1 MESDM
6 LIRPNDRARDLL
18 AQSFPIMK
26 RNQDALAD
34 GVAAYLRTADRRTSA
49 DDSVAIATM
58 LVALILDEAGR
69 LVGSGAVRQPRDVLR
84 EHDAMGVQGRHYSC
98 FGDALVPVIRDVLG
112 RGTPREVTSAWVD
125 AFWATIRA
133 IRSSPAQ
140 AAA

>member
-1 MESDM
+1 M
-6 LIRPNDRARDLL
+6 LIRLDDGARDLL

-26 RNQDALAD
+26 RNQDALVD

-49 DDSVAIATM
+49 DDSGPIAAA
-58 LVALILDEAGR
+58 LVALILDQAGR
-69 LVGSGAVRQPRDVLR
+69 PAAAGAARRAEEILR
-84 EHDAMGVQGRHYSC
+84 EHEALAIHGRHYSC

-133 IRSSPAQ
+133 IRSTPMT

>member
-1 MESDM
+1 MS
-6 LIRPNDRARDLL
+6 IRPNDRARDLL

-34 GVAAYLRTADRRTSA
+34 GVAAYLRTADRRTAA
-49 DDSVAIATM
+49 DDPGPIATM

-69 LVGSGAVRQPRDVLR
+69 LAGSGAAHRPRDILR
-84 EHDAMGVQGRHYSC
+84 ELEALGVQGRHYSC

-112 RGTPREVTSAWVD
+112 RGTPREVSSAWVD

-133 IRSSPAQ
+133 IRSSPAK